1 MQPEPI
7 PPADL
12 RASRREY
19 TFGALDEAAMS
30 ASPGVL
36 FNTWLQEAIAAG
48 VPEPNAMTLAT
59 CTPAGQPSARVVLLK
74 EFDERGFVFFTHYD
88 SQKGRE
94 LAENPQA
101 AAVFAWYV
109 FDRQVRVVGRVTLLS
124 SAASDDYFAQR
135 PRRSRIAAAASPQSR
150 VVESRAQLEAWYR
163 AAEQRF
169 AGAPVPRPPAWGGYR
184 LEPARIEFWQGRRDR
199 LHDRI
204 LYEQTAAGWHRLR
217 LAP

>member
-1 MQPEPI
+1 MIDLPTLRKSYERAQLNEEASD
-7 PPADL
+7 ADPL
-12 RASRREY
+12 RQFERWLA
-19 TFGALDEAAMS
+19 EA
-30 ASPGVL
+30 V
-36 FNTWLQEAIAAG
+36 AAQL
-48 VPEPNAMTLAT
+48 PEPNAMTLAT